1 MPGERFGCR
10 LYVTGPASLSFVVG
24 RTLDGG
30 EDTVTRQPFYPFRS
44 EQARTEY
51 EAYCRERAKAWP
63 VLFETML
70 LDTPSG
76 QTFVRASGRVTDPP
90 LVLLPG
96 ARVSSL
102 MWIDSIAALSARHRT
117 YALDII
123 GDAGFSVNR
132 NRISKPGDFVNWLDE
147 VLTVLVPEVPLS
159 LMGISLGGSIAAQY
173 ALRFPERLRSVVL
186 LAPAGT
192 VLPFSLGFFVRF
204 TLLSIP
210 MPGLGGSPLRRTCR
224 WLFEDAV
231 RGDDAC
237 RARVEQA
244 MDEAQRAAR
253 VFALP
258 PPPWP
263 TVLTDKA
270 WQGFPVPCLFL
281 VGENEKMYSAEA
293 AVRRLSRVAAQ
304 VKAEIIP
311 GTGHDLTVVNPDLVT
326 RKVLEFLG
334 EREGVPAPVVQKR

>member
-1 MPGERFGCR
+1 M
-10 LYVTGPASLSFVVG
+10 
-24 RTLDGG
+24 
-30 EDTVTRQPFYPFRS
+30 TRQSFYPFRS
-44 EQARTEY
+44 ERAKVEY
-51 EAYCRERAKAWP
+51 EAYYLERAKAWP
-63 VLFETML
+63 VASKTIL

-76 QTFVRASGRVTDPP
+76 TILVRSSGRATDPP

-96 ARVSSL
+96 ARVSSM
-102 MWIDSIAALSARHRT
+102 MWIDTIAALSARHRT

-123 GDAGFSVNR
+123 GDAGFSLNR
-132 NRISKPGDFVNWLDE
+132 RKISKLGDFVTWLDE
-147 VLTVLVPEVPLS
+147 VLTVLVPEGALS

-173 ALRFPERLRSVVL
+173 AVRFPGRLRSVVL

-204 TLLSIP
+204 TLLSLPI
-210 MPGLGGSPLRRTCR
+210 PGLGGSPLRRTCR

-263 TVLTDKA
+263 SVLADKE
-270 WQGFPVPCLFL
+270 WQGFRVPCLFL
-281 VGENEKMYSAEA
+281 VGENEEIYSAEA
-293 AVRRLSRVAAQ
+293 AVRRLHRVAPQ

-311 GTGHDLTVVNPDLVT
+311 GAGHDLTVVHPDLVT
-326 RKVLEFLG
+326 RKVLKFLG
-334 EREGVPAPVVQKR
+334 EREGVAAPVVQKR